1 MLPSEFVAHS
11 TQRSDFQ
18 GYSKVSN
25 SLVNS
30 FIKNNN
36 LVALKILFY
45 LSSLDYK
52 MDKKNEIQ
60 TIDIDV
66 FSLSS
71 FCDIDYRTLK
81 TNIRTMQK
89 TVLTFITFTS
99 EGVARAETDI
109 TLIPYC
115 SYISSNSIQL
125 KLFTKVLDLVLDVTS
140 RFTIIDL
147 NNLMLLRSKHSIV
160 MFKMLE
166 YIDGFSSQVAKRKQ
180 YTLNELNGLFGT
192 KYLRIKEFERKILLP
207 VQEELNNHSSLTFI
221 YSFKYDSTPK
231 KGRPSI
237 SSVVIDLKSNK
248 NHQPSLF

>member
-1 MLPSEFVAHS
+1 MLPSDLVSHS
-11 TQRSDFQ
+11 SQRSDFQ

-36 LVALKILFY
+36 LIALKILFY

-52 MDKKNEIQ
+52 KDSKKELQ

-89 TVLTFITFTS
+89 TILTFVTFSS

-115 SYISSNSIQL
+115 SYIGSNSLQL

-140 RFTIIDL
+140 RFTVIDL
-147 NNLMLLRSKHSIV
+147 NNLMMLRSKHSIV
-160 MFKMLE
+160 MFKILE

-192 KYLRIKEFERKILLP
+192 NYSRIKEFERKILLP
-207 VQEELNNHSSLTFI
+207 VQQELNNHSSLSFV
-221 YSFKYDSTPK
+221 YSFKYENTSK

-237 SSVVIDLKSNK
+237 SSVFIDLKTNK
-248 NHQPSLF
+248 NRQSVLF